1 MEFNNI
7 RLTYKG
13 YEISIAQHRKGD
25 EVVVS
30 EVALKEDG
38 EWKTL
43 LSTPDL
49 WPETYSLDFD
59 ETLDTFVTAIGCVIY
74 YIDEVK
80 GEDYAS

>member
-1 MEFNNI
+1 MDFNNI

-38 EWKTL
+38 NWEVVDSFYGIADLQSTL
-43 LSTPDL
+43 RT
-49 WPETYSLDFD
+49 
-59 ETLDTFVTAIGCVIY
+59 VM
-74 YIDEVK
+74 YIIDGFKEERNV
-80 GEDYAS
+80 S

>member
-13 YEISIAQHRKGD
+13 YEISIAQHKKGD

-38 EWKTL
+38 EWKTAL
-43 LSTPDL
+43 QAGGATV
-49 WPETYSLDFD
+49 SLDFGK
-59 ETLDTFVTAIGCVIY
+59 TLDGFAGALGCVIY
-74 YIDEVK
+74 YIDEIK
-80 GEDYAS
+80 GEDYAG